1 MTPAEASEHMDE
13 CIRRAIAAG
22 ETPDTIA
29 KMEFTKAYLTNQSS
43 RDFVRDTSREVL
55 GVK

>member
-1 MTPAEASEHMDE
+1 MTPAEAREHMDE

-22 ETPDTIA
+22 ETQDTIA
-29 KMEFTKAYLTNQSS
+29 KMEFTKEYLTNQSF